1 MKDKLIERK
10 GIRARC
16 NYAFTVLLIVGLIG
30 CSDSSSTGDIDDSE
44 DDSNPITP
52 DASSAPACDSLDT
65 SVFCVSI
72 DDAESVLYAHTDDTE
87 SPLFANPFI
96 TSRFDTG
103 GGITLAEVRFD
114 ITPTSFI
121 KAASVIFSGITTGT
135 YVMDGSNNFAV
146 YTLAAD
152 QFWTFIPGFSS
163 GSIVVTYYGDVGDFI
178 RGTYTATLCDSINAS
193 ANASDCSDTT
203 YLIDIEG
210 NFNTKRDADI

>member
-1 MKDKLIERK
+1 MTFYKIACVLTTISLIS
-10 GIRARC
+10 C
-16 NYAFTVLLIVGLIG
+16 SSSN
-30 CSDSSSTGDIDDSE
+30 SDSSLPLENDSPE
-44 DDSNPITP
+44 ETSDPVTAIS
-52 DASSAPACDSLDT
+52 CDSVDVSL
-65 SVFCVSI
+65 FCVSI
-72 DDAESVLYAHTDDTE
+72 NGEEKIPYVHTEDTE
-87 SPLFANPFI
+87 SPLLANPFI
-96 TSRFDTG
+96 NSRFDTG

-163 GSIVVTYYGDVGDFI
+163 GNIVVTYYGDVGDFI

-193 ANASDCSDTT
+193 VNGSDCSDTT

-210 NFNTKRDADI
+210 NFNTKREADI